1 MISNEL
7 RNGNFTSSQIY
18 RLMGAKKPCETYIRS
33 KQIEKRIGRSTD
45 MAAYSKSMA
54 WGELVEKRV
63 FDLIENDYELCSQE
77 TLQHPEIKG
86 WSGSPDCI
94 NKKLD
99 IDADI
104 KCYEPLNFAN
114 YADVLLQK
122 NIEIFKD
129 EFPKEYWQLVSNSC
143 ILGTKNAE
151 AILYLPYVTE
161 LPIIADMAANWE
173 DLSTQWRYKFISDSF
188 LNDNLDALPY
198 QIEGGYYS
206 NLIRFVFEVPVED
219 KQALTEKVKQSIELL

>member
-18 RLMGAKKPCETYIRS
+18 RLMGTKIPCETYI
-33 KQIEKRIGRSTD
+33 QEKRFEKRLGRACDVSS
-45 MAAYSKSMA
+45 YSQAMA

-99 IDADI
+99 IVADI
-104 KCYEPLNFAN
+104 KCYYPKNFCN
-114 YADVLLQK
+114 YADVLNFCSLG
-122 NIEIFKD
+122 IFES

-143 ILGTKNAE
+143 ILGTKYAE
-151 AILYLPYVTE
+151 AILYLPYVSE

-173 DLSTQWRYKFISDSF
+173 DLSTQWRYKFIADAF
-188 LNDNLDALPY
+188 LNDNIDALPY

-206 NLIRFVFEVPVED
+206 NLIRFVFEVPIED
-219 KQALTEKVKQSIELL
+219 KQALTENVKQSIELL